1 MATNAN
7 SNDWTSSIIGL
18 VITLGLIAWAY
29 IWFTGKIE
37 EGPAAPTP
45 HDICMQDETN
55 RLAAA
60 AYAYHQTG
68 KTSGNMFE
76 LYATAQL
83 DGICKNKK

>member
-7 SNDWTSSIIGL
+7 SNDWTSAIIAL

-37 EGPAAPTP
+37 EGPATPAP
-45 HDICMQDETN
+45 HDICMQDKTN
-55 RLAAA
+55 RLAAE
-60 AYAYHQTG
+60 AYAYQQTG

-76 LYATAQL
+76 LYAHAKITA
-83 DGICKNKK
+83 ICEN